1 MKPIQIISQ
10 DLFDKIRSRFSNLE
24 MGGEDG
30 NVTIDPADAR
40 FYDFDFVIQEQNLG
54 RVSISINDPGSLKIY
69 YSQGITENQDSEI
82 KKYWYS
88 FLREMRYFAMR
99 RLLRFDTRDIS
110 KNNLDKNDFQYLA
123 TTKPKDEKNMNMNE
137 SRWTG
142 RNTSKTSR
150 RVQGKTQVIVRH
162 KERVNEMLPSARSKP
177 SNITS
182 IFIQN
187 ADGER
192 FKTPFNY
199 LPLAFALAQH
209 IDHGGV
215 PYDAPAKKIIGMC
228 EQIAQLSEFRK
239 HVKSSKLHG
248 DSLGIVDR
256 AVGRLNELK
265 NTLELLGKRRHYE
278 SWLAE
283 FNESGQDQEDELIE
297 LSPVQFED
305 YKSKF
310 TQSEFN
316 ETLTQYFPLIHSI
329 MQEKINLE
337 DYVKEDDTT
346 EVKDL
351 DSRDENTVKE
361 FQEFEEW
368 TDIVE
373 SNNLDISAIKN
384 NLNGQDLATV
394 LSEIPLGPSGSVAWA
409 ELSNIFGLDERDQ
422 DDEALKRQLAAKAE
436 TADQTTVGMD
446 GPAMDVFKSWVKDT
460 FPNWQQDLP
469 ELFQQ
474 SQQQLTPQPETGM
487 QPVPAPRPGVN
498 PNATPS
504 PEMGMNPAA
513 KPVAEGKNNM
523 MQEIAET
530 VKKFYNASNED
541 VGPFRSE
548 EAVCLEVQK
557 TIGEKYGDSHGKRAG
572 LIAKKFMEKLTKDW
586 ETRHHKDKE
595 ELAPVDDDGLARL
608 KELLG
613 NVKSKVENISGTADS
628 SRRDMAIEHDDLD
641 DLDDPDDDS
650 DTGYDPDDPKH
661 PTWLDRRQDQYDYE
675 KDMRRDMAI
684 DQDSEDDYTDWSMR
698 QGEMG
703 RHQKGVAEGYN
714 EETQDTEETSV
725 INMFEKLVKQG
736 RDPIDMIAHK
746 FGWGSYEL
754 DQLAKNLGF
763 SNSAGWA
770 NAVRQ
775 GTGVNEGVAESD
787 LQLILKLSGLN
798 K

>member
-10 DLFDKIRSRFSNLE
+10 DLFDKIRSRFNNLE

-54 RVSISINDPGSLKIY
+54 RVSISINDLGSLKIY

-110 KNNLDKNDFQYLA
+110 KTNLDKNDFQYLA

-162 KERVNEMLPSARSKP
+162 KDRVNEMLPSARSKP

-192 FKTPFNY
+192 FKAPFNY

-215 PYDAPAKKIIGMC
+215 PYDSPAKKIIGMC

-239 HVKSSKLHG
+239 HIKSSKLHG

-256 AVGRLNELK
+256 AVSRLNELK
-265 NTLELLGKRRHYE
+265 NTLELLSKRRHYE

-283 FNESGQDQEDELIE
+283 FNESGEGTEDELIE
-297 LSPVQFED
+297 LSPTQFED

-337 DYVKEDDTT
+337 DYV
-346 EVKDL
+346 
-351 DSRDENTVKE
+351 SENENSEIKNEEQAVNE
-361 FQEFEEW
+361 FNQFEEW
-368 TDIVE
+368 AEIVE
-373 SNNLDISAIKN
+373 SGNLDVSAIKN
-384 NLNGQDLATV
+384 NLNGQDLVAT
-394 LSEIPLGPSGSVAWA
+394 LSEIPLGPGGSVAWA
-409 ELSNIFGLDERDQ
+409 ELSNIFDLDERDE
-422 DDEALKRQLAAKAE
+422 DDEALKSQLAAKAE

-446 GPAMDVFKSWVKDT
+446 GPAMDIFKSWIKDT
-460 FPNWQQDLP
+460 FPQWQQDLP

-474 SQQQLTPQPETGM
+474 QQEPQQQTTPQPETGM
-487 QPVPAPRPGVN
+487 QPAPAPQPGVN

-513 KPVAEGKNNM
+513 KPVAEGKGNM

-530 VKKFYNASNED
+530 VKRFYNASNED

-548 EAVCLEVQK
+548 ESVCLEVQK
-557 TIGEKYGDSHGKRAG
+557 TISEKYGESQGKRAG
-572 LIAKKFMEKLTKDW
+572 LIAKKFMEKLTKAW
-586 ETRHHKDKE
+586 EMKHHKDKE
-595 ELAPVDDDGLARL
+595 ELAPVADDGLARL

-613 NVKSKVENISGTADS
+613 NVKTKFENINKDNTEINSGS
-628 SRRDMAIEHDDLD
+628 QGI
-641 DLDDPDDDS
+641 
-650 DTGYDPDDPKH
+650 
-661 PTWLDRRQDQYDYE
+661 
-675 KDMRRDMAI
+675 
-684 DQDSEDDYTDWSMR
+684 SES
-698 QGEMG
+698 EM
-703 RHQKGVAEGYN
+703 
-714 EETQDTEETSV
+714 
-725 INMFEKLVKQG
+725 
-736 RDPIDMIAHK
+736 
-746 FGWGSYEL
+746 
-754 DQLAKNLGF
+754 
-763 SNSAGWA
+763 SA
-770 NAVRQ
+770 
-775 GTGVNEGVAESD
+775 
-787 LQLILKLSGLN
+787 ILKLAGLA